1 MLKVLIF
8 LAFAS
13 LIDCHDPHISER
25 LIRMPNGDEREL
37 VSIDLRKRDGSEDIK
52 LLAQVRFHLNASQ
65 LYVNGNPIRHNAV
78 TQLRMRVTIIEI
90 ENGVRREPR
99 LAPVI
104 FRVLVVEKNNGNGG
118 KQVIVE
124 EEFIQVEENEVMQV
138 EIKQIVW
145 DAGKPMAL
153 GSILYKD
160 SRIRS
165 TSQDD
170 DHHLFV
176 ADRNVSPHLP
186 NERGYMDEWKHRH
199 HHGQHHGHHH
209 HHGHWRIM
217 CWFRR
222 LSMFG
227 KICVVCA
234 CVVTLISFIL
244 SAIVCWKRHCHR
256 RHPKTLVMMP
266 MDNSIIVDPFVVKSD
281 EKKTPLKAPDND
293 FHMEFSD
300 DCHVDVSDKK
310 KLVEE

>member
-1 MLKVLIF
+1 MLKFLIF

-13 LIDCHDPHISER
+13 LVHCHDPHISER

-37 VSIDLRKRDGSEDIK
+37 VSIDLRKRDGSEDIQ

-65 LYVNGNPIRHNAV
+65 LYVNGNPVRHNAV
-78 TQLRMRVTIIEI
+78 TQLRMRVSIVEI

-104 FRVLVVEKNNGNGG
+104 FRVLVVEKNKANGG

-124 EEFIQVEENEVMQV
+124 EEFIQVEEDEVMQV

-160 SRIRS
+160 SKIRS
-165 TSQDD
+165 RSQDD

-176 ADRNVSPHLP
+176 ADRDAIPRLP
-186 NERGYMDEWKHRH
+186 NEQGYMDEWKHRH
-199 HHGQHHGHHH
+199 HHGRHHGHHH

-256 RHPKTLVMMP
+256 PHPKTLVMMP
-266 MDNSIIVDPFVVKSD
+266 MDNSIIVDPFVVKGE
-281 EKKTPLKAPDND
+281 EKKSPISAPLDE

-310 KLVEE
+310 KLVEG